1 MKIIIAYIKPHRLSE
16 VSLALHS
23 IDGLTG
29 LSFSDVQGFGRG
41 RAKDAPD
48 AVLHDTLSYLPRM
61 RLEIACPDTVVEQVI
76 TTIEQH
82 AKTGLRGD
90 GKIYVFDLS
99 EAIRIST
106 GERGSAAI

>member
-16 VSLALHS
+16 VSLALHN

-41 RAKDAPD
+41 RAKGAPD
-48 AVLHDTLSYLPRM
+48 AVLHDTLSYLPRV
-61 RLEIACPDTVVEQVI
+61 RLEIACLDTIAEQVVA
-76 TTIEQH
+76 TIEKH

-90 GKIYVFDLS
+90 GKIYLCDIEQAV
-99 EAIRIST
+99 RIST
-106 GERGSAAI
+106 GERGSTAI